1 MRTDYFD
8 SSGLYDLYNY
18 ISKKTQAFYIDV
30 KSKS

>member
-8 SSGLYDLYNY
+8 SNGLYDLYNY
-18 ISKKTQAFYIDV
+18 ISKKTPASYIDV